1 MLETLTRSLNL
12 LQIEELKQFGSKIND
27 LGFNFAVCNPQGELA
42 LLSQGQAFTSCAD
55 SIINNCMLILEQN
68 SCQDTNCQAIGI
80 DEHFIGITLK
90 SKEQTLAVA
99 IIDLGEKTADT
110 DQLKQTQQNSKTVRE
125 TLSVTMSLLADK
137 FQNNAKS
144 DEQIELISKELS
156 QTYEELMLLHK
167 LGSNMNV
174 TKQDSNFLQIACDS
188 LTDIIE
194 VEGISILL
202 EKTVYDDQKQLVLVA
217 GSGLIDLDERTK
229 AILHGRLTDEIINGK
244 EALLDSNVDTPFKHH
259 WPDNIKNIIAA
270 PLCKGN
276 TKVSDKTGDFQDD
289 NEIIGLIV
297 AINRIGKPDF
307 DGYDIKLFNSVA
319 NDCTVFVNNG
329 RLFKEL
335 EELFIGSLKALTNSI
350 DAKDPYTRG
359 HSERVAFISR
369 WLAQLIAQDQGLT
382 KEDIYRIYLAG
393 LLHDIGKMGIREAVL
408 TKKGELTV
416 QEYDHIKTH
425 PTIGAEILKE
435 IKQMRD
441 ILPGILYHHERP
453 DGKGYPT
460 GLKDGQIPL
469 MGKIIAIADSFDA
482 MTSKRTYRDALGLQ
496 KATDEIEKWIGLQF
510 DEKIGSAFL
519 NGNIQQLWN
528 ALQDNFNENYDNNS
542 LLEYGIAS
550 VGSLIR

>member
-1 MLETLTRSLNL
+1 MMETLTKSLNS
-12 LQIEELKQFGSKIND
+12 LQTKELKEFGSKIND
-27 LGFNFAVCNPQGELA
+27 LGFNFAVCDLDAQLV
-42 LLSQGQAFTSCAD
+42 LLSQGTAFTSCED
-55 SIINNCMLILEQN
+55 SIINNCTRILEQN
-68 SCQDTNCQAIGI
+68 SCQDTNCQAISI
-80 DEHFIGITLK
+80 DEQFLGIVLK
-90 SKEQTLAVA
+90 TKEQTLTVV
-99 IIDLGEKTADT
+99 IIDMGEKTAGT
-110 DQLKQTQQNSKTVRE
+110 DQLKQSQQNSRIIRE
-125 TLSVTMSLLADK
+125 TLSITLSLLAQK
-137 FQNNAKS
+137 FQS
-144 DEQIELISKELS
+144 DTRADEHIELVSEELS

-167 LGSNMNV
+167 LSSNMNV

-188 LTDIIE
+188 LTEIIK
-194 VEGISILL
+194 VEGIAILL

-217 GSGLIDLDERTK
+217 GSGLIDFDDRTK
-229 AILHGRLTDEIINGK
+229 AILHGRLTDEINNDK
-244 EALLDSNVDTPFKHH
+244 EALLDSNIDSPFKHH
-259 WPDNIKNIIAA
+259 WSDNIKNIIAV
-270 PLCKGN
+270 PLCKG
-276 TKVSDKTGDFQDD
+276 SRKTFDGPIDIQDD

-297 AINRIGKPDF
+297 AINKIGKPDF
-307 DGYDIKLFNSVA
+307 DSYDIKLFSSVA

-408 TKKGELTV
+408 TKKGKLTV

-435 IKQMRD
+435 IKQMKD

-453 DGKGYPT
+453 DGRGYPI
-460 GLKDGQIPL
+460 GLKDEQIPL
-469 MGKIIAIADSFDA
+469 MGKILAIADSFDA

-496 KATDEIEKWIGLQF
+496 KATDEIEKWLGYQF
-510 DEKIGSAFL
+510 DEKIGRAFL
-519 NGNIQQLWN
+519 DGNIQQLWN
-528 ALQDNFNENYDNNS
+528 ALKDNFNENYNDSS